1 MARPSKVP
9 RPAGTP
15 RSRRSAERRRAR
27 VRGVA
32 GSASARSRR
41 PLLRWAV
48 RPTLRGAALALAGV
62 ALLTVGLLQRSTVLG
77 YAGAL
82 LLAAVAT
89 AVLLVLLL
97 RPRPTVDRRLDR
109 ALVPAGGAV
118 EVRLQLRNPRTL
130 PMPPGDWTDVFDD
143 PFTADAGGRTPRI
156 PGRGEGA
163 AVIAYRIET
172 SERGD
177 YTVGPLR
184 AVVTDPLGLAR
195 SERTAEGS
203 ASLVVTP
210 RITPLLDVA
219 YAAQLDQGVSA
230 RRQLRSDRTVRDV
243 TAREYR
249 PGDPLRH
256 MHWRATA
263 HHGELMVRQEEHQER
278 SRSLLLL
285 DTRAESYLTA
295 AERALAADPRLERN
309 RRELLGLTALS
320 RFEWAVEALAS
331 LAAFLDAQGVRV
343 RLLDGGT
350 GDGTGNDGLEAVLLR
365 LARVDLSDDRA
376 DAHEALLRSVSAELA
391 EGPQPVFGVTGAHGD
406 EELGA
411 LGALRSRAGAGT
423 LLLMDEDEPVAVA
436 LRDQGW
442 RVGVM
447 DLRSEVAFA
456 WSDDPTREA
465 PDFFEDLVAAEIRGR
480 EGRDG

>member
-1 MARPSKVP
+1 M
-9 RPAGTP
+9 
-15 RSRRSAERRRAR
+15 
-27 VRGVA
+27 
-32 GSASARSRR
+32 
-41 PLLRWAV
+41 
-48 RPTLRGAALALAGV
+48 RPTLRGAAVALAGI
-62 ALLTVGLLQRSTVLG
+62 ALLTGGTLQSSTVLG

-82 LLAAVAT
+82 LIAAAALSVLTAAV
-89 AVLLVLLL
+89 L
-97 RPRPTVDRRLDR
+97 RPRLEVERRLDR
-109 ALVPAGGAV
+109 GLVPAGGAV
-118 EVRLQLRNPRTL
+118 EVRLELRNPRLLTT
-130 PMPPGDWTDVFDD
+130 PAADWTDRFDD
-143 PFTADAGGRTPRI
+143 PFTHDATGRTPSI
-156 PGRGEGA
+156 PGRGAGTAE
-163 AVIAYRIET
+163 IAYRIET

-177 YTVGPLR
+177 YTVGPFR
-184 AVVTDPLGLAR
+184 VVVTDPLGLAR
-195 SERTAEGS
+195 AERSAPGE

-278 SRSLLLL
+278 SRALLLL

-295 AERALAADPRLERN
+295 AERGLAADPRIDRN

-331 LAAFLDAQGVRV
+331 LAAFLDDQGVRV
-343 RLLDGGT
+343 QLLDGGSR
-350 GDGTGNDGLEAVLLR
+350 DAADADGLEEVLLR

-376 DAHEALLRSVSAELA
+376 DAHEALLRSVAAELA
-391 EGPQPVFGVTGAHGD
+391 QGPQPVFGVTGAHGE

-423 LLLMDEDEPVAVA
+423 LLLMDEAEEVAEE
-436 LRDQGW
+436 LRDLGW
-442 RVGVM
+442 RVNVM
-447 DLRSEVAFA
+447 DLRSQVAFA

-465 PDFFEDLVAAEIRGR
+465 PDFFDDLVAAQVRGAEAPR
-480 EGRDG
+480 G